1 VILPDKDCKN
11 KIWGITFGLY
21 RSLTKETQKKSPIQ
35 KPYHIKVSLQ
45 EYYEKFGEWTIPD
58 FSDKC
63 LICGAANC
71 AGYHGHYTRTAT
83 CPLTGFSVP
92 GFPVMRFLCQGKGDK
107 RECDHVTFSLLP
119 IELVPFRQLTLKFMV
134 LAVWIR
140 LGRHLSFTGALDA
153 IEEELNSLGDIAEF
167 INISTLMSWERLIRA
182 AFKLFLSTDINI
194 LCKSQYEKIIADETG
209 LLLFL
214 ELLREYK
221 SGNTNNPIRGPDAF
235 AWDFYQQSGG
245 TDQLALFLFG
255 RASQHRT

>member
-1 VILPDKDCKN
+1 MILPDKDCKN

-21 RSLTKETQKKSPIQ
+21 RFLTKETQKKSPIQ

>member
-1 VILPDKDCKN
+1 MILPDKDCKN

-134 LAVWIR
+134 LAVWKR

-167 INISTLMSWERLIRA
+167 INISTLMSWERLIRT

>member
-1 VILPDKDCKN
+1 MILPDKDCKN

-167 INISTLMSWERLIRA
+167 INISTLMSWERLIRT

>member
-1 VILPDKDCKN
+1 MILPDKDCKN

-63 LICGAANC
+63 LICGAADC

>member
-1 VILPDKDCKN
+1 MILPDKDCKN

-119 IELVPFRQLTLKFMV
+119 IELVPFRRLTLKFMV

>member
-1 VILPDKDCKN
+1 MILPDKDCKN

>member
-1 VILPDKDCKN
+1 VILPNKDCKN
-11 KIWGITFGLY
+11 KIWGIISGLN

-63 LICGAANC
+63 LICGAADC

-83 CPLTGFSVP
+83 CPLTGFSVSDL
-92 GFPVMRFLCQGKGDK
+92 PVMRFLCQGKGDK
-107 RECDHVTFSLLP
+107 RKCDHVTFSLLP

-134 LAVWIR
+134 LAVWIMLDR
-140 LGRHLSFTGALDA
+140 RLSFTRALDA
-153 IEEELNSLGDIAEF
+153 IEEELNNLGDVAEF
-167 INISTLMSWERLIRA
+167 INTSTLMSWERLIRA
-182 AFKLFLSTDINI
+182 AFELFLSTDIEV
-194 LCKSQYEKIIADETG
+194 CKPRYEKITADETCV
-209 LLLFL
+209 LLFL

-221 SGNTNNPIRGPDAF
+221 SGNANNPIRGPDAF

-245 TDQLALFLFG
+245 ADQLALFLFG
-255 RASQHRT
+255 RASQHRN